1 MPVPVPTAP
10 SHTGQPAFTKPAHHA
25 TASPADIISSLSLP
39 EKVFALS
46 GSGFS
51 RTSGLPAHNL
61 HKVKVSDSPT
71 DIRGD
76 TVFGPY
82 GSAVLPNATCVAA
95 TFDVNTMQAL
105 GELLAEECKLKS
117 VDTLLAPTINMHRD
131 PRGGRNQES
140 PGEDPF
146 LAGQYAASFV
156 KGTSCQRFRI
166 AAVLTIS
173 STGVQSRG
181 IGACLKHLICN
192 DGETDRRSYDSIVAE
207 NVMRELYLRPFEI
220 AIKEANP
227 RAIMTA
233 YNKIVSCFAFAY
245 S

>member
-1 MPVPVPTAP
+1 MTVAIPTTHADTQAVRP
-10 SHTGQPAFTKPAHHA
+10 SSTT
-25 TASPADIISSLSLP
+25 DIIASLSLP

-51 RTSGLPAHNL
+51 RTSGLPAYNL

-95 TFDVNTMQAL
+95 TFDVATMQRL
-105 GELLAEECKLKS
+105 GEELAGECKLKS
-117 VDTLLAPTINMHRD
+117 VDTLLAPTINLHRD

-146 LAGQYAASFV
+146 LAGQYASAFV
-156 KGTSCQRFRI
+156 RGEYCD
-166 AAVLTIS
+166 
-173 STGVQSRG
+173 SRRV
-181 IGACLKHLICN
+181 H
-192 DGETDRRSYDSIVAE
+192 S
-207 NVMRELYLRPFEI
+207 
-220 AIKEANP
+220 
-227 RAIMTA
+227 
-233 YNKIVSCFAFAY
+233 
-245 S
+245 